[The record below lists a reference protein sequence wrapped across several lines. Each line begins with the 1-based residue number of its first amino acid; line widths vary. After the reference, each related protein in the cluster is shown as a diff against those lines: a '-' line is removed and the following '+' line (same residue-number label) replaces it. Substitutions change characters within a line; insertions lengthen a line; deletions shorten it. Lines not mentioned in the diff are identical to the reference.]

1 MPVSTRQDWIE
12 RSRDLSQWLARTGLG
27 DRAAFAAL
35 YDQTSPHLFAV
46 VLASVATGSM
56 RRTCCTMCTSDV
68 WRSASSFDSAQSQ
81 PLTWLTSMARNR
93 AIDSRR
99 NRPPFETL
107 LPAAEVL
114 ASGMGAPL
122 SQPQRESLALAFYDG
137 LSHADER
144 AS

>member
-81 PLTWLTSMARNR
+81 P
-93 AIDSRR
+93 
-99 NRPPFETL
+99 PH
-107 LPAAEVL
+107 L
-114 ASGMGAPL
+114 ADQHGA
-122 SQPQRESLALAFYDG
+122 
-137 LSHADER
+137 
-144 AS
+144 